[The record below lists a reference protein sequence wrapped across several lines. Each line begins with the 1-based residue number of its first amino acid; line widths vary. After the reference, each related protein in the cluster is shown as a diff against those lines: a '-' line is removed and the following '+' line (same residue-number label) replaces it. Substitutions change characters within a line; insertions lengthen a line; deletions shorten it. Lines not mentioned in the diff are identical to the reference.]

1 MTSKAFTCA
10 FVAEI
15 ERRAGALGLSQSS
28 LARAAFS
35 GVADPV
41 GRWRKIRRQ
50 GQKTTLA
57 DAWELARAVQVDVE
71 TVVRVAKLE
80 ATCRA

>member
-1 MTSKAFTCA
+1 MTPEAFSAA

-15 ERRAGALGLSQSS
+15 ERRAGALGLSHSD

-35 GVADPV
+35 GAADPV

-50 GQKTTLA
+50 GQKATLA
-57 DAWELARAVQVDVE
+57 DAWGLARAVRVDIE
-71 TVVRVAKLE
+71 TIVRVVAG
-80 ATCRA
+80 R